1 MVIARKQAVC
11 TWEFVWDSAG
21 GGPLE
26 REDEHAPSVATGF
39 FCSISSYLSVASHPI
54 LTAEGD
60 IFIPMIS
67 GMR

>member
-1 MVIARKQAVC
+1 MHACCLLATHVSCVVIARKQAVC

-39 FCSISSYLSVASHPI
+39 FVPFHPTC
-54 LTAEGD
+54 L
-60 IFIPMIS
+60 
-67 GMR
+67 